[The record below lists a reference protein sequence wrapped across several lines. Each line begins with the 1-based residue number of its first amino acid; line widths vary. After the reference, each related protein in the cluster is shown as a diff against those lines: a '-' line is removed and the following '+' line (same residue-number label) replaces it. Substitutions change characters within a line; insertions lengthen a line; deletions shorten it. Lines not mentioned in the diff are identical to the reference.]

1 MKRIYFA
8 SIVALSVVACV
19 NQPFQNSQKKIRQGI
34 KGTIIWLEGNLMP
47 GTDNSNIKAKAG
59 KPVVREIYVYKLV
72 NVKETE
78 SEGSFF
84 TRVRGNLVKKSQSNE
99 SGDFYI
105 QLPAG
110 EYSIFVKEKKGL
122 YANLFDGNSNI
133 NPVVV
138 NKNKVTEIALKID
151 YEAFY

>member
-8 SIVALSVVACV
+8 FIIALPIVGCV
-19 NQPFQNSQKKIRQGI
+19 NQPSQNPQKKIKQGI
-34 KGTIIWLEGNLMP
+34 KGTITWLEGNLMP
-47 GTDNSNIKAKAG
+47 GPDSNIKAKEG
-59 KPVVREIYVYKLV
+59 KPVVRQIYVYKLV

-84 TRVRGNLVKKSQSNE
+84 TKVKGNLVKKSQSTE
-99 SGDFYI
+99 AGDFYI
-105 QLPAG
+105 QLPVG
-110 EYSIFVKEKKGL
+110 EYSIFVKEEKGL

-151 YEAFY
+151 YKAFY